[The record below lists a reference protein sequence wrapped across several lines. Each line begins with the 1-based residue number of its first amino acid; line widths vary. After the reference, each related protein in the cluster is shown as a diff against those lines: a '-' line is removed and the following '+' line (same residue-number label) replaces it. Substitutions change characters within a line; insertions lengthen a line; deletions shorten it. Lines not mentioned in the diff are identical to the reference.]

1 MVFPSGAILSPRTS
15 GATAHEP
22 ALPGPGDFRPGPR
35 PFRLG
40 APGATP
46 WAETPAAGDTRGR
59 GRAAARSLP
68 GSVPEKPSLGV
79 KHLPGVAQAL
89 SVNGNQPGQKWGSV
103 PAEREG
109 ARNPGIVGERGGSQE
124 GCGDSGVYCRRTGV
138 KGTWDYFVLL
148 VQLF

>member
-1 MVFPSGAILSPRTS
+1 MG
-15 GATAHEP
+15 
-22 ALPGPGDFRPGPR
+22 
-35 PFRLG
+35 
-40 APGATP
+40 GATP

-59 GRAAARSLP
+59 GGAAARSLP

-109 ARNPGIVGERGGSQE
+109 ARNPGIVGERGGSQGRRLRGFGCLLSSNRCE
-124 GCGDSGVYCRRTGV
+124 GYMGLLRTARATFL
-138 KGTWDYFVLL
+138 KLEIISKRN
-148 VQLF
+148 